1 VFRRLNLLVLSIL
14 LLATGVAAQKLN
26 SDSKATQKVKDAKA
40 ATETRWHT
48 FTGPDR
54 DFIIEF
60 PFKPRLGTKKEG
72 LGETMR
78 QYDSTKGSLLFQLM
92 FWDTG
97 FARTSRQGNQL
108 PPDFSQDM
116 IEQAKQEGWTVIRS
130 QLLSNNLYEQ
140 ERWTPLDSNPERK
153 VHLIGRHIRRYGR
166 EYILTC
172 SSLIPDKEVEREVC
186 RYFFNSFR
194 ITGKPRNN
202 L

>member
-1 VFRRLNLLVLSIL
+1 VLSIL
-14 LLATGVAAQKLN
+14 LLIPGVAAQKLN
-26 SDSKATQKVKDAKA
+26 SSSKATQKGKNANTVTQA
-40 ATETRWHT
+40 RWRT
-48 FTGPDR
+48 FTSPNR
-54 DFIIEF
+54 DFVIEF
-60 PFKPRLGTKKEG
+60 PSKPRPGTKEEE

-78 QYDSTKGSLLFQLM
+78 RYDSTKGSLLFQLI
-92 FWDTG
+92 FWETG

-116 IEQAKQEGWTVIRS
+116 IDQAKQEGWTVIRS
-130 QLLSNNLYEQ
+130 QLLSNNVYEQ

-166 EYILTC
+166 EYIITC

-186 RYFFNSFR
+186 RYFLNSFR

>member
-1 VFRRLNLLVLSIL
+1 MFRRLNLLVLSIL
-14 LLATGVAAQKLN
+14 LLTLGVAAQKLN
-26 SDSKATQKVKDAKA
+26 PSSKAAQKVKDTNT
-40 ATETRWHT
+40 ATEARWHT
-48 FTGPDR
+48 FTSPDG
-54 DFIIEF
+54 DFVIKF
-60 PFKPRLGTKKEG
+60 PSELRLGTRDER
-72 LGETMR
+72 LNETMR
-78 QYDSTKGSLLFQLM
+78 HYNSTKGSLLFQLI
-92 FWDTG
+92 FWETG

-116 IEQAKQEGWTVIRS
+116 IEQAKQEGWTVIRF

-153 VHLIGRHIRRYGR
+153 IHFIGRHIRRYGR
-166 EYILTC
+166 EYILSC

-194 ITGKPRNN
+194 ITSKPRNN